1 MLVVMI
7 VIRVVKMIK
16 VIMVIVIM
24 MIMTVDV
31 AWYGH
36 HVMAVPGK
44 TKHTVYRTPYIHLA

>member
-7 VIRVVKMIK
+7 VIRVVQVIK

-24 MIMTVDV
+24 MVMTVDV

-44 TKHTVYRTPYIHLA
+44 TKHAVFRTHCIHLA